1 MNVFRKET
9 SSCHGFE
16 TWTYLET
23 HFCHS
28 VRWQDKCTIRTHQ
41 RVGLCHGDTDIW
53 SDGSD
58 QKDRCDLIDFVIL
71 DHQRL
76 KYTEAQSVCLWA
88 CRIYT
93 LQAHRQ
99 KESDWL
105 LADKLDMS
113 LMPQCNGNGNGCQRR
128 LTLGVPSLSS
138 MVTPVQSSPISMKH
152 RRYSLGL
159 SQEGQTRSDAASQG
173 RRSVNRWS
181 RVCAVAAEL
190 RLSPS
195 GSSSTAQCTSLHPTA
210 PTLEPAPSSKPPNL
224 NRATRLRRL
233 KA

>member
-76 KYTEAQSVCLWA
+76 KYTEVQSVCLWA

-138 MVTPVQSSPISMKH
+138 MVTPVQSSPISMKQ
-152 RRYSLGL
+152 RRYSWVCPRKDKPGRMQRLRGEEVSTGGL
-159 SQEGQTRSDAASQG
+159 EYVQWQQSWDFHRVAAAALL
-173 RRSVNRWS
+173 SVLHCTQLLPLWS
-181 RVCAVAAEL
+181 RL
-190 RLSPS
+190 
-195 GSSSTAQCTSLHPTA
+195 Q
-210 PTLEPAPSSKPPNL
+210 APSRQTLTEQPG
-224 NRATRLRRL
+224 
-233 KA
+233 

>member
-1 MNVFRKET
+1 MDVLRKET
-9 SSCHGFE
+9 SICHGFE
-16 TWTYLET
+16 TSTYLET
-23 HFCHS
+23 NFCHS
-28 VRWQDKCTIRTHQ
+28 VRWQVYHLHPSAYWV
-41 RVGLCHGDTDIW
+41 VGGDTDTDIW
-53 SDGSD
+53 SDRSGCSFLTGYW
-58 QKDRCDLIDFVIL
+58 RINRIC
-71 DHQRL
+71 HW
-76 KYTEAQSVCLWA
+76 CL
-88 CRIYT
+88 
-93 LQAHRQ
+93 
-99 KESDWL
+99 
-105 LADKLDMS
+105 
-113 LMPQCNGNGNGCQRR
+113 NGCQRW

-152 RRYSLGL
+152 RRHSLIG
-159 SQEGQTRSDAASQG
+159 SVPGRTNQVRCTAAASQG

-181 RVCAVAAEL
+181 GVCAVAAEL